1 MAVEIVMPA
10 VEMAQDSGI
19 LVRWL
24 KAEGEF
30 VKQGEP
36 VMEIE
41 TDKTVFEFEAPGSGT
56 LANVSAKEGDE
67 IPVGQVVA
75 VLLAE
80 GESAPE
86 GAAAAPQSVA
96 APVAESRASA
106 DGSAQAQPQ
115 AAQPGVGKLPLASP
129 KARRLAKEAGI
140 SLASV
145 RGSGPEGAVLT
156 ADVAQQG
163 GAAAA
168 PSIARKEY
176 EVIPLKGKRRII
188 AQRMQQSAQA
198 APHISLSLSVD
209 VGELQ
214 RLVERLSSQ
223 VESKT
228 GAPLKMTPVLAK
240 VTAAA
245 LEKHPRLN
253 AHFVDEEIHQYSA
266 IHLGIAVALDD
277 GLIVPVIRDVGG
289 KKLTD
294 VHIEMQDLL
303 SRARSGRL
311 RPEEIKGGTFTVSN
325 LGMFGV
331 EQFTS
336 IVNPPEIG
344 ILSVGAIADRAVKA
358 NGQIALRPMMQVT
371 VNVDHRAV
379 DGAVAAD
386 FLKTLKSLLENPY
399 LLFS

>member
-86 GAAAAPQSVA
+86 GAAATAKTVA
-96 APVAESRASA
+96 TPVAESSASGGGA
-106 DGSAQAQPQ
+106 AQAPSQAVQP
-115 AAQPGVGKLPLASP
+115 AVGKMPLASP
-129 KARRLAKEAGI
+129 KARRLAAEAGI

-145 RGSGPEGAVLT
+145 RGSGPDGAVLA
-156 ADVAQQG
+156 ADVG
-163 GAAAA
+163 PHRGAEAA
-168 PSIARKEY
+168 PSVAEQEY
-176 EVIPLKGKRRII
+176 EIIRLKGKRRII
-188 AQRMQQSAQA
+188 AERMQQSAQA

-253 AHFVDEEIHQYSA
+253 AHFVDEEIHQYSK

-294 VHIEMQDLL
+294 VHVEMQDLL

-311 RPEEIKGGTFTVSN
+311 RSDEIKGGTFTVSN

-358 NGQIALRPMMQVT
+358 NDQIALRPMMQVT

>member
-1 MAVEIVMPA
+1 MPA

-80 GESAPE
+80 GESAPKE
-86 GAAAAPQSVA
+86 AAAAAKTVA
-96 APVAESRASA
+96 TPVAESSASA
-106 DGSAQAQPQ
+106 DGAAQAPSQ
-115 AAQPGVGKLPLASP
+115 AAQPAVGKMPLASP
-129 KARRLAKEAGI
+129 KARRLAAEAGI

-145 RGSGPEGAVLT
+145 RGSGPDGAVL
-156 ADVAQQG
+156 AGDVAQQR
-163 GAAAA
+163 GAEAA
-168 PSIARKEY
+168 PPVAGKEY
-176 EVIPLKGKRRII
+176 EVIALKGKRRII

-223 VESKT
+223 VESET

-294 VHIEMQDLL
+294 LHVAMRDLL

-311 RPEEIKGGTFTVSN
+311 RSEEIKGGTFTVSN

-344 ILSVGAIADRAVKA
+344 ILSVGTIADRAVKA
-358 NGQIALRPMMQVT
+358 NDQIALRPMMQVT

>member
-1 MAVEIVMPA
+1 MAVEIIMPA

-24 KAEGEF
+24 KAEGDF

-80 GESAPE
+80 GESAPKE
-86 GAAAAPQSVA
+86 AAARTKSVA
-96 APVAESRASA
+96 TPLAEGPASA
-106 DGSAQAQPQ
+106 DGAAQVPAQ
-115 AAQPGVGKLPLASP
+115 AAQPSVGKLQLASP
-129 KARRLAKEAGI
+129 KARRLAAEAGV

-145 RGSGPEGAVLT
+145 RGSGPDGAVLA
-156 ADVAQQG
+156 ADVAQPR
-163 GAAAA
+163 GAEAA
-168 PSIARKEY
+168 PSVAEQEY
-176 EVIPLKGKRRII
+176 EIIPLKGKRRII
-188 AQRMQQSAQA
+188 AERMQQSAQA

-214 RLVERLSSQ
+214 RLVARLSSQ
-223 VESKT
+223 VESET

-253 AHFVDEEIHQYSA
+253 AQFVDQEIHQYSRV
-266 IHLGIAVALDD
+266 HLGIAVALED
-277 GLIVPVIRDVGG
+277 GLIVPVVRDVGR

-294 VHIEMQDLL
+294 IHVEMQDLL

-311 RPEEIKGGTFTVSN
+311 RSDEIKGGTFTISN

-344 ILSVGAIADRAVKA
+344 ILSVGTITDRAVKA
-358 NGQIALRPMMQVT
+358 NDQIALRPMMQVT

>member
-115 AAQPGVGKLPLASP
+115 AAQPGVGELPLASP

-245 LEKHPRLN
+245 
-253 AHFVDEEIHQYSA
+253 
-266 IHLGIAVALDD
+266 
-277 GLIVPVIRDVGG
+277 
-289 KKLTD
+289 
-294 VHIEMQDLL
+294 
-303 SRARSGRL
+303 SRKAPSPQCPL
-311 RPEEIKGGTFTVSN
+311 RG
-325 LGMFGV
+325 
-331 EQFTS
+331 
-336 IVNPPEIG
+336 
-344 ILSVGAIADRAVKA
+344 
-358 NGQIALRPMMQVT
+358 
-371 VNVDHRAV
+371 
-379 DGAVAAD
+379 
-386 FLKTLKSLLENPY
+386 
-399 LLFS
+399 

>member
-1 MAVEIVMPA
+1 MPA

-80 GESAPE
+80 GESAPKE
-86 GAAAAPQSVA
+86 AAASTKSVA
-96 APVAESRASA
+96 TPLAESPASA
-106 DGSAQAQPQ
+106 DGAAQAPSQ
-115 AAQPGVGKLPLASP
+115 AAQPAVGKMPLASP
-129 KARRLAKEAGI
+129 KARRLAAEAGI

-145 RGSGPEGAVLT
+145 RGSGPDGAVL
-156 ADVAQQG
+156 AGDVAQQR
-163 GAAAA
+163 GAEAA
-168 PSIARKEY
+168 PPVAEQEY
-176 EVIPLKGKRRII
+176 EIIPLTGKRRII
-188 AQRMQQSAQA
+188 AERMQQSAQA

-223 VESKT
+223 VESET

-240 VTAAA
+240 VTATA

-266 IHLGIAVALDD
+266 IHLGIAVALED

-294 VHIEMQDLL
+294 IHIEMQDLL

-311 RPEEIKGGTFTVSN
+311 RPEEIKGGTFTISN

-344 ILSVGAIADRAVKA
+344 ILSVGTITDRAVKV
-358 NGQIALRPMMQVT
+358 NDQIALRPMMQVT

>member
-80 GESAPE
+80 GESAPK

-294 VHIEMQDLL
+294 VHVEMQDLL

-311 RPEEIKGGTFTVSN
+311 RSDEIKGGTFTISN